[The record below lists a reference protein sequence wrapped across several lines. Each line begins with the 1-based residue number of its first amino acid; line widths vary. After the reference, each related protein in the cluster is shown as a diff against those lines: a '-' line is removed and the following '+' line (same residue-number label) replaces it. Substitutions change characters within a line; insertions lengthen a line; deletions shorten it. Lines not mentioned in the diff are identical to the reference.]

1 MQGVDERRRVLSS
14 RIEQMN
20 EKKSDEKS
28 KCETSCL
35 NIFFNGLFWVR
46 DLGGG
51 DALLSSDL
59 QSDLGRT
66 HPSTS
71 KATSALV
78 GLPILKFILQHI
90 QLVLPT
96 HQLTSLE
103 GIILLPGYSRA
114 TTLE

>member
-1 MQGVDERRRVLSS
+1 MK
-14 RIEQMN
+14 
-20 EKKSDEKS
+20 EKKSDE

-46 DLGGG
+46 DLGGN
-51 DALLSSDL
+51 ALLSSDL

-96 HQLTSLE
+96 HQLTYLE
-103 GIILLPGYSRA
+103 EIILLPGYSRA
-114 TTLE
+114 TTLV